1 LLEPRKSE
9 PKMRN
14 SNGYRNFIAWQKAN
28 FLAHFIYNIT
38 QKFPK
43 EELFGLTS
51 QMRRC
56 ALSVCANI
64 AEGYSRKTSR
74 DKGNFYHIAIGS
86 LTELE
91 FFIDFA
97 FERKYITQSDYVKV
111 LPIHIET
118 AKVLR
123 GLLKAT

>member
-1 LLEPRKSE
+1 
-9 PKMRN
+9 MRN
-14 SNGYRNFIAWQKAN
+14 ESGYRSLIAWQKSN
-28 FLAHFIYNIT
+28 LLAHFIYNIT

-64 AEGYSRKTSR
+64 AEGYSRKTSK

-97 FERKYITQSDYVKV
+97 FERKYISQADYDKV
-111 LPIHIET
+111 LPIHIEA
-118 AKVLR
+118 AKVLS